1 MRSLLPRHQARVSAT
16 FCSCHAFRVARP
28 RCLSTLHHSIPGHA
42 TRRGTAGFFAR
53 DHDLNDPGHPTHT
66 ANPLLTHVVAK
77 AGWEV
82 NALSFGFPRHPR
94 LMTGA
99 VESSLLAA
107 VTIARQN
114 FLQVYSP
121 TAPEATLSSCRALH
135 TLLLDRK

>member
-1 MRSLLPRHQARVSAT
+1 MRYLLQHHQAKT
-16 FCSCHAFRVARP
+16 TLCSCHAFRVARP
-28 RCLSTLHHSIPGHA
+28 RCLSTLHPSIAGHA
-42 TRRGTAGFFAR
+42 TRRGTRGFFDR
-53 DHDLNDPGHPTHT
+53 DHDDDDPGGRPTP
-66 ANPLLTHVVAK
+66 NPLLTHVVAK

-82 NALSFGFPRHPR
+82 NALGFGFPRHPR

-135 TLLLDRK
+135 TLLVDRK